1 MNTILIKA
9 YHRQAQPEIYPGGLA
24 CSVHFAYSRDGET
37 FLPLNRNYGILFE
50 KGDISP
56 DNRILPRGIKD
67 PQLVR
72 MQNGVYA
79 VCARRVLENGE
90 PDPDW
95 EGMLILWMTSD
106 FIHFERMEPV
116 TAEAL
121 AMLQPA
127 DRLAVDAAVAER
139 AITHWSPVENTG
151 LELPERITVTSEKEL
166 DGLYATALYSDGSR
180 AQKKLHWDKTGI
192 DFSTPGSYRAE
203 AQVGEKPLPFPLANG
218 YGDPVL
224 IKWEGKWHFIATNDN
239 LDDVGLYIRQGDTVE
254 DLFREDVAEHLILP
268 LDPSR
273 HLIQTFWAPEFH
285 MIGGELYILFAV
297 GPEKWGPQC
306 HMMKLKKGC
315 PLIRE
320 DSWEDPVR
328 VVKMDGTPLAV
339 DAITLDMTFIPAES
353 GSYVVW
359 SYRENIMTPMD
370 SGSMLYIAT
379 IDEKE
384 PWRLTGE
391 PVLLNRPLYGWENV
405 DGTIN
410 NEGPYAFIKDH
421 KVYLTYSGGSANAY
435 TYALGLL
442 TADTRT
448 DLLDVENWQKSIA
461 PALTYY
467 SVPGQYGPGHNSFYR
482 NDDGELMIAFHGETG
497 IHEHLRCDGI
507 RRVHFRK
514 DGRPDFELSWEQEL
528 RQVYRT
534 VCLQVQVKE
543 ADANE

>member
-1 MNTILIKA
+1 MDTILIKA
-9 YHRQAQPEIYPGGLA
+9 YHRTAEPEVYPGGLA
-24 CSVHFAYSRDGET
+24 YSVHFAYSRDGET
-37 FLPLNRNYGILFE
+37 FLPLNRNYGIVFE
-50 KGDISP
+50 KGDISL
-56 DNRILPRGIKD
+56 DNRILPRGVQD

-72 MQNGVYA
+72 MHNGVYA
-79 VCARRVLENGE
+79 VCARRVLENGD

-95 EGMLILWMTSD
+95 EGMRVLWMTRD

-127 DRLAVDAAVAER
+127 DWLAVDAAVAEG

-151 LELPERITVTSEKEL
+151 LEVPESITVATAEEL
-166 DGLYATALYSDGSR
+166 DGLYATALYSDGSTGM
-180 AQKKLHWDKTGI
+180 KKLHWNQTEL
-192 DFSTPGSYRAE
+192 SAPGTYRLV
-203 AQVGEKPLPFPLANG
+203 AQVGEKPLPFPLATG

-224 IKWEGKWHFIATNDN
+224 LKWEGKWHFIATNDN
-239 LDDVGLYIRQGDTVE
+239 LDDVGLYIRQGATVE
-254 DLFREDVAEHLILP
+254 ELFREDVTEHLILP

-285 MIGGELYILFAV
+285 LIGGELYILFAV

-315 PLIRE
+315 SLIRE

-328 VVKMDGTPLAV
+328 VLKKDGTPLAE
-339 DAITLDMTFIPAES
+339 DAITLDMTFIPAKS

-379 IDEKE
+379 IDERE
-384 PWRLTGE
+384 PWRLTSD
-391 PVLLNRPLYGWENV
+391 PVLLTRPLYGWENV

-410 NEGPYAFIKDH
+410 NEGPYAFIKDGT
-421 KVYLTYSGGSANAY
+421 VYLTYSGGSANAY

-442 TADTRT
+442 TADTRA
-448 DLLDVENWQKSIA
+448 DLLDVENWRKSMA
-461 PALTYY
+461 PVLSYY

-482 NDDGELMIAFHGETG
+482 SDDGDLMIAFHAETG
-497 IHEHLRCDGI
+497 LREHLRCDGI
-507 RRVHFRK
+507 RRVHFRT
-514 DGRPDFELSWEQEL
+514 DGRPDFELSHRQDL
-528 RQVYRT
+528 REENRHVT
-534 VCLQVQVKE
+534 VQVTITGE
-543 ADANE
+543 SMGAR